1 MMEKID
7 GLTEIIEPS
16 ASGKTVYRARVRDNQ
31 IAVGTGWTFPEAAR
45 DLAAGLRK
53 QAEWIEAWMDKRDQD
68 GST

>member
-7 GLTEIIEPS
+7 GLTQIIEES
-16 ASGKTVYRARVRDNQ
+16 ASGKTVHRARIRDNQ

-53 QAEWIEAWMDKRDQD
+53 QAEWIEQWMDKRDQEEM
-68 GST
+68 